1 MRNLFI
7 ALYLITQYGSA
18 QNSIYARAFNFF
30 NVENAPGGVIAIGQ
44 GDSIIFKKAYG
55 LAKSE

>member
-1 MRNLFI
+1 M